1 MSWKIVYTSRAR
13 EDLRNIFEYI
23 FNELCAPDTAVNQ
36 TRRIMQSIRSL
47 DDNPMRY
54 RLREDEPWHSMGLR
68 FFPVDNYLVLYL
80 PKEGKKV
87 VNIVRIMYGGRDIR
101 KQLNGTIEF

>member
-23 FNELCAPDTAVNQ
+23 SNELCAPDTAVNQ

-47 DDNPMRY
+47 DDNPIRNRQFRPMPVLAIPN
-54 RLREDEPWHSMGLR
+54 LRTYFIGPLISLS
-68 FFPVDNYLVLYL
+68 
-80 PKEGKKV
+80 
-87 VNIVRIMYGGRDIR
+87 
-101 KQLNGTIEF
+101 